1 MFNNLFNYVCIIYF
15 IIYSTDK
22 DLSVKIADFGQ
33 SRDIYTRD
41 YYRMGLKPAKVPVK
55 WLPPESLYDGIFNEK
70 TDIVR

>member
-1 MFNNLFNYVCIIYF
+1 MYNLFVYIT
-15 IIYSTDK
+15 YSTDK

-41 YYRMGLKPAKVPVK
+41 YYQMGLKPAKVPVK